1 MRNPD
6 QYMLQM
12 ARRVLRYLRGTR
24 LQGITWTAAPGN
36 DRKEALDL
44 IGYCDSDW
52 AGDLKTR
59 KSTSGCVVRLGGGPI
74 AWRVQRQRCV
84 SLSTCEAEYVAICLA
99 AKTCVGAHNIVKI
112 LAAVGHPVRD
122 TVKIYSDNDAAIVT
136 GSTVRQNNSSRH
148 IELRYHYVRDCVKR
162 GRIQLAR
169 IGGAYNP
176 ADLLTKP
183 ATLDAVNRLLKQLLG

>member
-1 MRNPD
+1 
-6 QYMLQM
+6 
-12 ARRVLRYLRGTR
+12 
-24 LQGITWTAAPGN
+24 
-36 DRKEALDL
+36 
-44 IGYCDSDW
+44 
-52 AGDLKTR
+52 
-59 KSTSGCVVRLGGGPI
+59 
-74 AWRVQRQRCV
+74 
-84 SLSTCEAEYVAICLA
+84 
-99 AKTCVGAHNIVKI
+99 VKI